1 MKIIKTELVYVP
13 KDLCNSASYWMSIND
28 KDTKINMI
36 IPMMIDCFSIVR
48 LPYLNLNVMFYEVDC
63 MTFSNNCTR
72 QLVSTVLR
80 KNPIERKK
88 LTNYI
93 YYRCSPHVRYNL
105 SDHRVPSKSER
116 AYQYDLTSIL
126 WHDIIAIIN
135 RFENRNRRWVVMWS
149 VEHCDLYV
157 RNCSDG
163 EIKRLF
169 IVIHSS
175 CNKSGELEAITTD
188 NHIRRTRNYY
198 QRVYFVG
205 ILKYARST
213 NTTKVKTQ

>member
-135 RFENRNRRWVVMWS
+135 RFDNLIRGGVYMPACRLHVSN
-149 VEHCDLYV
+149 CDDS
-157 RNCSDG
+157 RFRQSS
-163 EIKRLF
+163 I
-169 IVIHSS
+169 IAHSS
-175 CNKSGELEAITTD
+175 IYNMGEMAVINAELHDSWVSQLLSKLHTT
-188 NHIRRTRNYY
+188 
-198 QRVYFVG
+198 
-205 ILKYARST
+205 K
-213 NTTKVKTQ
+213 KVKTQ